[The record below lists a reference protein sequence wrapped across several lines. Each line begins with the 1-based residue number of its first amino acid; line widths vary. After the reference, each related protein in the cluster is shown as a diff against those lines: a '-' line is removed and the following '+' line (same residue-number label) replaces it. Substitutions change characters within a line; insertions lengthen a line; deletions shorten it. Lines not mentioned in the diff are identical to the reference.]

1 MTPNDDRSTEQACQ
15 VGQDQQ
21 QCGGEQNESCLTYL
35 VLFEH
40 GCLPFCCYSCKPDGV
55 PVSGPVEA
63 SSGSRFGPAI
73 NGYTTW
79 DAATLPPI

>member
-1 MTPNDDRSTEQACQ
+1 MTLEGDRSTEQARQ

-21 QCGGEQNESCLTYL
+21 QCGGEQNKSRLTYL

-40 GCLPFCCYSCKPDGV
+40 GYLPFCCYSCKPDGIR
-55 PVSGPVEA
+55 VSGPVGV
-63 SSGSRFGPAI
+63 SGGTCFGPAI

-79 DAATLPPI
+79 NASTLPPI